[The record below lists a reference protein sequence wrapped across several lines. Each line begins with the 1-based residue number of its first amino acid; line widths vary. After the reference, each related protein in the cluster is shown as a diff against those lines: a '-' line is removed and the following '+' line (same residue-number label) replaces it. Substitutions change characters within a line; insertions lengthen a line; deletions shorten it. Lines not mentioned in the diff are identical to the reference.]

1 MSEGIKVVDY
11 CSSCKEYMIL
21 FRNYLG
27 GVIKGDYNYW
37 QGLRTCIENATGE
50 INSIDEEILNALD
63 PICKTCE
70 NGPGIYAMENK
81 KWSELKK
88 SCEEIGEKLDGMS
101 SEEAS
106 KYLKENFSKMFLVS
120 MLESLGGVLKKLYD

>member
-1 MSEGIKVVDY
+1 
-11 CSSCKEYMIL
+11 
-21 FRNYLG
+21 
-27 GVIKGDYNYW
+27 
-37 QGLRTCIENATGE
+37 
-50 INSIDEEILNALD
+50 
-63 PICKTCE
+63 
-70 NGPGIYAMENK
+70 MENK